1 MLTEP
6 KSLRHTSVRAQR
18 VAELNAPHVQPL
30 TRFVDD
36 LRQQKGPGHEIP
48 YFDPHDGGLNA
59 KALFLLEAP
68 GGKAKGSGFVSRD
81 NPDETAKNIF
91 TLSQDL
97 GLDRRDCILWN
108 VCPWYVGTPSKIRAV
123 RASEVVEAA
132 EALRWLL
139 GRLDQLKCVAL
150 VGRKAQ
156 LARATVE
163 VARPDV
169 CIVEMPHPSPMFVNR
184 APGNRLILRGG
195 FEAVQRALIGG

>member
-1 MLTEP
+1 M
-6 KSLRHTSVRAQR
+6 
-18 VAELNAPHVQPL
+18 QPL
-30 TRFVDD
+30 TRFVDE
-36 LRQQKGPGHEIP
+36 LRQHKGQGYEIP
-48 YFDPHDGGLNA
+48 YFDPHDGGIYA

-81 NPDETAKNIF
+81 NPDETAKNIW
-91 TLSQDL
+91 TMSRET
-97 GLDRRDCILWN
+97 GIDRRDCIIWN
-108 VCPWYVGTPSKIRAV
+108 ACPWYVGTPSKIRAV
-123 RASEVVEAA
+123 RASEVMEAA

-163 VARPDV
+163 TMRPDV

-184 APGNRLILRGG
+184 APGNRLILREG
-195 FEAVQRALIGG
+195 FEAVHRALIAG